1 MTPPDDRRWIARL
14 SLEPGGSVDG
24 LLRQHLGLDVWE
36 RHSDALVVAATETQL
51 GEIERRH
58 LATVERIEP
67 VMAFLA
73 RQLPEP

>member
-1 MTPPDDRRWIARL
+1 MMHDPRWIARL
-14 SLEPGGSVDG
+14 LPLAGSSIET
-24 LLRQHLGLDVWE
+24 LLQLSLGLDVWE
-36 RHSDALVVAATETQL
+36 HHPDALVVAATETQL
-51 GEIERRH
+51 GEIERRR